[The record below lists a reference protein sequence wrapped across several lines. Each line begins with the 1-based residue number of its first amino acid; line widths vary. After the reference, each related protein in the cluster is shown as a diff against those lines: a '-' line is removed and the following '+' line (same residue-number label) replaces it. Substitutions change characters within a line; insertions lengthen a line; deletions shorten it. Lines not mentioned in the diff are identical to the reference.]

1 MERHERIKPVDDTF
15 LPPDQLAIQQRAR
28 RNALAQYEEQRAQ
41 LRQFSHLVDEW
52 VGGHMAK
59 AVTRRDMES
68 RQVVGRDLYKR
79 VAAKPGRGLE
89 IIANAR
95 VIYENDLAR
104 REREAQQPKGR
115 WVAESGNS
123 NPITVQLAQATA
135 AARRWVANTNPDA
148 AGVLTLGR

>member
-1 MERHERIKPVDDTF
+1 MERHERIKPVDAPF
-15 LPPDQLAIQQRAR
+15 LPPEQMAIQQRAR

-59 AVTRRDMES
+59 AVTRRDMER
-68 RQVVGRDLYKR
+68 RQVVG
-79 VAAKPGRGLE
+79 P
-89 IIANAR
+89 
-95 VIYENDLAR
+95 R
-104 REREAQQPKGR
+104 REREALQPKGR
-115 WVAESGNS
+115 WVAENGNS